1 MQIQGCRSKIV
12 ILFSVFLAVI
22 SCLWGYFFIT
32 LSNFENITV
41 NIGDLI
47 RPEVLIGSK
56 FLNSGSMKQ
65 SLTLEP
71 ENPSL
76 QLKVFG
82 VIPLKKLAVNVI
94 SQVKVFPGGQSI
106 GIVINSKGIMVVGM
120 SDITD
125 EQGKKVNPAE
135 DAGIKVGDVILSVNG
150 KKIINEYQLKSAIRD
165 YGMEHRK
172 VVLEI
177 KRGPRVFK
185 TTVNAIVCNETGNF
199 RIGLFVRDN
208 ATGVG
213 TLSFYHPE
221 SRKFG
226 ALGHIIADVDTA
238 KGIDLHS
245 GNIFEASI
253 RGIHRGKKGNPGEKV
268 GVFLEDGY
276 INGNIEK
283 NSRYGIY
290 GTLTKAPENQ
300 TFDKP
305 IPVALSYQIEKGP
318 AEILT
323 VLEGT
328 EIKKYSVEIEEVYL
342 PWNSQGKGM
351 IIKVTDPELIRIT
364 GGIIQGMSGSPILQ
378 NGMLIGVVT
387 HVFINDPLRGYGVP
401 AEWMIKDA
409 GLISS
414 DKLHQNAS

>member
-1 MQIQGCRSKIV
+1 MRKQSCRSKIF
-12 ILFSVFLAVI
+12 IFTSLFLAVI
-22 SCLWGYFFIT
+22 SLLWGYFYIT
-32 LSNFENITV
+32 LSSFQNINV
-41 NIGDLI
+41 NIGDPI
-47 RPEVLIGSK
+47 RSEVILGSK
-56 FLNSGSMKQ
+56 FINNGSIKQ
-65 SLTLEP
+65 STVKDP
-71 ENPSL
+71 ENLYL
-76 QLKVFG
+76 QLKVLGF
-82 VIPLKKLAVNVI
+82 IPLKKLAVNVI
-94 SQVKVFPGGQSI
+94 SPVKVFPGGESI

-120 SDITD
+120 SDIMD
-125 EQGKKVNPAE
+125 EQGKRVNPAE
-135 DAGIKVGDVILSVNG
+135 DAGIKVGDVILSING
-150 KKIINEYQLKSAIRD
+150 RKITNEYQLKSAIKD
-165 YGMEHRK
+165 YGMEHKK
-172 VVLEI
+172 VILEI
-177 KRGPRVFK
+177 KRGPRVFN
-185 TTVNAIVCNETGNF
+185 TTVNTIVCNETGNI

-208 ATGVG
+208 ASGVG

-221 SRKFG
+221 SGKFG

-268 GVFLEDGY
+268 GVFIENGY
-276 INGNIEK
+276 INGIIEK

-300 TFDKP
+300 IFDKP

-328 EIKKYSVEIEEVYL
+328 EVKKYSVEIEEVYL

-378 NGMLIGVVT
+378 NSMLIGVVT

-414 DKLHQNAS
+414 DKLHHKAS